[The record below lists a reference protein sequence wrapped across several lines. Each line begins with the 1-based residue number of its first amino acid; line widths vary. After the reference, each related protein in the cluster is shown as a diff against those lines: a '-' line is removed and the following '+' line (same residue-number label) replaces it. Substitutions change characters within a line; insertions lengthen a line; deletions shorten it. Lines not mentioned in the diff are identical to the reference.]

1 MTFRRFTR
9 GLVAG
14 AGLFGCAALMT
25 IGAAGVAG
33 ADVGT
38 SLTAVSPNSPSGETV
53 IPGTPFSSGQTV
65 TVHVTGAAVTAAGFT
80 NGHQIAIEECAVPS
94 GGGDP
99 GSPTTVGVCDG
110 NTHQGPTV
118 TVSLTNGINL
128 INYPILALPD
138 ANIGESGTSPQ
149 CDSTHECLL
158 YIGQDQTSSSAPHL
172 WSQPFYVNF
181 QADGSDSGANPGDGL
196 PEVPLAVG
204 LPLAAGGL
212 LGGTVLY
219 RRRRSNR
226 ASAA

>member
-1 MTFRRFTR
+1 MQVPASRP
-9 GLVAG
+9 
-14 AGLFGCAALMT
+14 
-25 IGAAGVAG
+25 
-33 ADVGT
+33 
-38 SLTAVSPNSPSGETV
+38 VSPNSPSGQTV
-53 IPGTPFSSGQTV
+53 TPGTPFSSGQTV

-80 NGHQIAIEECAVPS
+80 AGHQIAIEECAVPS

-99 GSPTTVGVCDG
+99 GSPTTVGACDG

-128 INYPILALPD
+128 TNYPIYALPD
-138 ANIGESGTSPQ
+138 ANFGESGGSPV
-149 CDSTHECLL
+149 CDLTHQCLL

-172 WSQPFYVNF
+172 WSQAFYVDPG
-181 QADGSDSGANPGDGL
+181 DGSDSGANPGDGL

-212 LGGTVLY
+212 FGGSVLY